1 MTKDN
6 KKIIISSI
14 LCLLPIIAGLLLW
27 NRLPDKIPIH
37 WGMDNTVNRYSSKS
51 FGIIGVPLICCGSNL
66 LAWFSIKLDP
76 KNRNANTKV
85 RSLMLWLLPA
95 ITIITQLTILAYA
108 LGYQVNVP
116 KPIFI
121 LIGIMFIFIGNY
133 LPKTQPNYTIGLKLP
148 WTLHSDYN
156 WQKTHRL
163 AGILW
168 IIGGL
173 LIVVGAF
180 FLSTEAS
187 PVLTWGFFGILSVMV
202 IVPIIYSLILS
213 RSE

>member
-1 MTKDN
+1 
-6 KKIIISSI
+6 
-14 LCLLPIIAGLLLW
+14 
-27 NRLPDKIPIH
+27 
-37 WGMDNTVNRYSSKS
+37 
-51 FGIIGVPLICCGSNL
+51 
-66 LAWFSIKLDP
+66 
-76 KNRNANTKV
+76 
-85 RSLMLWLLPA
+85 MLWLLPA
-95 ITIITQLTILAYA
+95 ITIVTQLTILAYA